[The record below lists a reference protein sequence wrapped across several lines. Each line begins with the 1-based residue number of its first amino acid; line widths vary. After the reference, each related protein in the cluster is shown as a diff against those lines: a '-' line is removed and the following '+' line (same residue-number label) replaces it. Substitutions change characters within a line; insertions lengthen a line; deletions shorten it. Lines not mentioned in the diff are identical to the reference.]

1 MRDPQRILLVRL
13 SHLGD
18 VVHALPLFHA
28 LRSRFPAARIAWVT
42 QPEYAEL
49 VAPLPGL
56 ERVLVFGR
64 REGARAWLRLR
75 DDIQAFDPDLAVD
88 AQGNFKSALAVLS
101 AGSARR
107 VGLHRCD
114 WREPL
119 GALALSETAPPAPGG
134 APHAV
139 DRMLALARH
148 LTGAGDEPRCDPALS
163 DAERAHGRE
172 VLERLLPARRAGA
185 ERAVLVQLAAA
196 GDVRSWPAEHFE
208 RLLRALDAAG
218 RPALAISG
226 PAEEALG
233 RELEASLGAGS
244 GRIAHWVGQRGL
256 RELAALFQ
264 AAGERGALLV
274 ACDSGPMHLA
284 AACGLRVLAL
294 SGPQD
299 HGRTGPWPPAAPM
312 HAHAANG
319 HPHRVLRADPGPAC
333 APCFARRC
341 SHERGPVCMRDITAA
356 RAAEAAL
363 ELTSA

>member
-28 LRSRFPAARIAWVT
+28 LRARFPAARIAWVT

-75 DDIQAFDPDLAVD
+75 DDVQAFAPDLAVD

-114 WREPL
+114 WREPM
-119 GALALSETAPPAPGG
+119 GSLALSETAPPAPGK

-148 LTGAGDEPRCDPALS
+148 LTGDDGGPRCDPALS
-163 DAERAHGRE
+163 EGERAQGRE
-172 VLERLLPARRAGA
+172 VLERLLPPRADA
-185 ERAVLVQLAAA
+185 ARAVLVQLAAA
-196 GDVRSWPAEHFE
+196 GDVRSWPAEHFAG
-208 RLLRALDAAG
+208 LLRALDAAG
-218 RPALAISG
+218 RSALAISG

-233 RELEASLGAGS
+233 RELEASLGAGR
-244 GRIAHWVGQRGL
+244 GGIAHWVGQRGL
-256 RELAALFQ
+256 RELAGLFQ
-264 AAGERGALLV
+264 AAAERGSLLV

-299 HGRTGPWPPAAPM
+299 HRFTGPWPPAAPM
-312 HAHAANG
+312 GDHGVNG
-319 HPHRVLRADPGPAC
+319 RLHHVLRAEPEPAC

-341 SHERGPVCMRDITAA
+341 SHERGPVCMSDIAVA
-356 RAAEAAL
+356 RAAGAAL